1 MFSSGKKHIHEYQV
15 ITRQSKNPWLWKNLF
30 SSQSI
35 KSFQDLLNVL
45 LSFSKLFCRIKTYF
59 LSDKNRMKSGD
70 NKMSDF
76 GKNYL
81 RAGAVRLVNVVISY
95 RFEHL
100 FFQTYF
106 MQGGTCGSWCYKI
119 INFLISPTE
128 GGFCYFEFYYLM
140 NSRWGWLWGRQRQ
153 VFNLLT
159 GLWN

>member
-1 MFSSGKKHIHEYQV
+1 MFSWAFV
-15 ITRQSKNPWLWKNLF
+15 N
-30 SSQSI
+30 
-35 KSFQDLLNVL
+35 
-45 LSFSKLFCRIKTYF
+45 F
-59 LSDKNRMKSGD
+59 LSHKDILFVRQKRMKSGD

-81 RAGAVRLVNVVISY
+81 GAGAVRLVNVVISY

-106 MQGGTCGSWCYKI
+106 MQGGTCGGRYKI

-140 NSRWGWLWGRQRQ
+140 NSWWGLSVRKAETSILVQIKLINRPS
-153 VFNLLT
+153 VKSNSKTLLT
-159 GLWN
+159 LNIRKQADISKVFIWWIQVWWFREISSGAQ